1 MTDLHDIRAV
11 SVGGGTGQPQLIR
24 ALRVL
29 GCHID
34 SVVAMADDGG
44 STGLLRECAHVV
56 PPGDIRKCISALA
69 SDPESA
75 LARAFAHRFPY
86 IQDHALGNLLLV
98 ALAEE
103 TGSFVEAIADC
114 ERVLDCVGH
123 VHPSTLDS
131 ITLAGKTVDGDI
143 VEGQARISYGLRPF
157 ERVWLDSDRVAVN
170 DAAARAILDADLVV
184 LGPGSLFTSIVPN
197 VLVPG
202 IRDAI
207 VQTHALRVF
216 VCPKIDSLGETS
228 GMSVADHVEALL
240 GYGLK
245 GAIDLVLVHR
255 GPEGEAVYPYPK
267 RAWQRMA
274 QSDAVSAVVSS
285 RQIEEAK
292 EAPFGPIRATDEDIA
307 LIEALGPRVVVRDFT
322 ADGASAAVHDVHRLA
337 AALAEA
343 MP

>member
-86 IQDHALGNLLLV
+86 IQDHAL
-98 ALAEE
+98 
-103 TGSFVEAIADC
+103 EAIADC
-114 ERVLDCVGH
+114 ERVLDCVGY

-228 GMSVADHVEALL
+228 GMSVADHVEVLL
-240 GYGLK
+240 GYGLT

-307 LIEALGPRVVVRDFT
+307 RIETLGPRVVVRDFT